1 MQLEASNKAQKT
13 NGSSDVQ
20 DVVIA
25 CCSRALEPPLQ
36 QAIAFFA
43 EVVVSGETE
52 CNDPRNL
59 NDDEGDG
66 CLHAEEEKCM

>member
-1 MQLEASNKAQKT
+1 MQLKASNKAQKT

-36 QAIAFFA
+36 QAIALFA
-43 EVVVSGETE
+43 KVAVSGETG
-52 CNDPRNL
+52 CHDPRNL
-59 NDDEGDG
+59 DDAEGDD